1 MTKKEHVVK
10 KESKLCDEESFVL
23 TKALAV
29 IGFHGKVIA
38 EATVVS
44 GCNEPLHPAI
54 KVFLLK
60 VLLDYSANGKVPISQ
75 RFDKLGC
82 FYFTNQP
89 YIFYEKSGIDKSAS
103 TVCYRI
109 SMRSIRSV

>member
-1 MTKKEHVVK
+1 M
-10 KESKLCDEESFVL
+10 
-23 TKALAV
+23 

-44 GCNEPLHPAI
+44 GCNELLHPAI

-89 YIFYEKSGIDKSAS
+89 YIFYEISGKDKSAS

-109 SMRSIRSV
+109 CMRSIQSV

>member
-1 MTKKEHVVK
+1 
-10 KESKLCDEESFVL
+10 
-23 TKALAV
+23 V

-44 GCNEPLHPAI
+44 GCNELLHPAI

-75 RFDKLGC
+75 RYKLGC
-82 FYFTNQP
+82 F
-89 YIFYEKSGIDKSAS
+89 
-103 TVCYRI
+103 
-109 SMRSIRSV
+109 